1 VRSFFVIFLAVL
13 SVCGCESDAP
23 KPAPMQPLLFES
35 KTAPYRLEL
44 GEPWALTDSKNLN
57 SHADLAA
64 TYNSSLYLIV
74 IPQKLPSIPGVES
87 PDALALKRASLAVLE
102 ERLKGFTI
110 ERQGPIK
117 LDNAIG
123 QSVFASGQ
131 TEGQSIQYVA
141 TYMTR
146 ADWGFQ
152 VVGWGPVEKGPLL
165 TAEMDRILATWKFT
179 GATPVVTPSPPEPE
193 EEIDASS
200 D

>member
-1 VRSFFVIFLAVL
+1 MRSISFIFLVIL
-13 SVCGCESDAP
+13 FGCGCESNAP
-23 KPAPMQPLLFES
+23 KSAPLAPISFES
-35 KTAPYRLEL
+35 KTSPYRLEL
-44 GEPWALTDSKNLN
+44 NEPWALTDPKNLN
-57 SHADLAA
+57 THADLAA
-64 TYNSSLYLIV
+64 TYNGSLYLIV

-102 ERLKGFTI
+102 ERLKGFTV

-117 LDNAIG
+117 LDNEIG

-146 ADWGFQ
+146 GEWGFQ
-152 VVGWGPVEKGPLL
+152 VVGWGPVEKGTLL
-165 TAEMDRILATWKFT
+165 TAEIDRILATWKFT
-179 GATPVVTPSPPEPE
+179 GAAPIAAPSLPESE
-193 EEIDASS
+193 DDADESS